1 MNNRDQEIKRAQEA
15 LRYNDTLILQ
25 KINASHRIA
34 FSEKF
39 PGQVEHILR
48 LLTERLQNGL
58 DKRDNVILDD
68 IHTWKLTPH
77 ELCDLSTAVYKMY
90 LVREG
95 LKEHATARSIDE

>member
-1 MNNRDQEIKRAQEA
+1 MNSKDREILRAQELA
-15 LRYNDTLILQ
+15 KYNDTLILQ

-48 LLTERLQNGL
+48 LLSERLQAGL
-58 DKRDNVILDD
+58 DKRDNVNLDD
-68 IHTWKLTPH
+68 INTWKLTPS
-77 ELCDLSTAVYKMY
+77 ELCDLSNAVYKMH

-95 LKEHATARSIDE
+95 LKNNVDSRSVDE